1 MQYNTHYTE
10 FLGVPLSAHLLCSN
24 YIVTEPVQQSSLIA
38 CYHRIMPNIK
48 CDHFLAL
55 FPIHSEQLFPLLL
68 RMLKPDNQP
77 STLENIRVLDG
88 MLWLQVDGLNNQLR
102 SLLKYLPTPR
112 ASCFSTQGIQIDD
125 PNNALSYFSIL
136 IHVISSMHITH
147 LYLHFEVILKMKYAH
162 IGKLSHQDQYNI

>member
-1 MQYNTHYTE
+1 
-10 FLGVPLSAHLLCSN
+10 
-24 YIVTEPVQQSSLIA
+24 
-38 CYHRIMPNIK
+38 
-48 CDHFLAL
+48 
-55 FPIHSEQLFPLLL
+55 
-68 RMLKPDNQP
+68 
-77 STLENIRVLDG
+77 

-162 IGKLSHQDQYNI
+162 IGKFSHQDQYNIWMNYCPYTQGVVLEFTAAFCLKPILSQSIQLIRPSAQYLPVWGFIHNSYDFSCQINNILVDACCLIIHDDDFLIECQFNLTQP